1 MMSEKQFHIERDS
14 TNTFTFFYDG
24 KHRLY
29 DEEVV
34 TLLNEQTVEIQKLIK
49 ERNQYKGQIKQKN
62 DKIERLQKENNKLQV
77 HYKYDIKHL
86 KEENERLKSRNSY
99 NVEDMQMEIGELKE
113 ENEQLR
119 QQQQRLYNY
128 FRDYLENEMSGNAFS
143 EMWDFVKEDE
153 KWKNE

>member
-1 MMSEKQFHIERDS
+1 MMSEKRFHMERDS
-14 TNTFTFFYDG
+14 TGTFTFFYDG

-34 TLLNEQTVEIQKLIK
+34 NLLNEQTVEIQKLTR

-77 HYKYDIKHL
+77 HYKYDVKHL

-119 QQQQRLYNY
+119 KEHQEILEK
-128 FRDYLENEMSGNAFS
+128 YLLLKLKIGEVLN
-143 EMWDFVKEDE
+143 DE
-153 KWKNE
+153 